1 MNILSALRLDSLG
14 RSSSTSSLNTSIDEE
29 NLDDIF
35 TSIASSGVSEDEE
48 VQLAIEIH
56 DGRYNRLLDSL

>member
-29 NLDDIF
+29 SLDESF
-35 TSIASSGVSEDEE
+35 TSTASSGLSEDDE
-48 VQLAIEIH
+48 VQLAIEMH
-56 DGRYNRLLDSL
+56 DGRYN